1 MLTGILQAL
10 YNMADNIVV
19 GKFSGDTNALAALG
33 STSSLTNLILNVL
46 MGIAAGTSVVV
57 SQAFGAKQ
65 DRLLSRAVHTS
76 LSFSLI
82 AGLIF
87 MTVAFLVSR
96 PGLILMGTKDV
107 LLDSATLYM
116 RIIAC
121 GIPATAVYNFSAAI
135 LRSVGDSRTPLF
147 ILASSGIINVL
158 LNLFFV
164 IVCGMSVDGVA
175 YATIISQY
183 LSAAAAVWILI
194 HRGSESYGVHIKEL
208 GIDIKILGRV
218 LRFGIPASIQSSL
231 FGISNVL
238 ITSSINV
245 FDKTVISGKTIAGNI
260 EGILYVALNSYLHAA
275 MTATGQNLGAGKP
288 ERIRR
293 SVLYCVIQVTTIGIV
308 GGLLI
313 LTFGE
318 GVASLFVDPL
328 DPLRDE
334 VIEKAMDQM
343 RILLT
348 TYFLCGIMESLS
360 GSLRGMGYSM
370 TPTIMSIGGV
380 CGIRILWILTAFRLE
395 ALHTPSGLFLVY
407 PISWIA
413 TALMFLPILIYA
425 LSKQKKQTFV
435 DKTGKIPQ
443 NNASA

>member
-1 MLTGILQAL
+1 
-10 YNMADNIVV
+10 MADNIVV
-19 GKFSGDTNALAALG
+19 GKFSGDPNALAAVG

-46 MGIAAGTSVVV
+46 MGIAAGTSVVI
-57 SQAFGAKQ
+57 SHAFGAKQ

-76 LSFSLI
+76 LSFSVI
-82 AGLIF
+82 AGLAF
-87 MTVAFLVSR
+87 MTVSLLVSR

-121 GIPATAVYNFSAAI
+121 GIPATAIYNFSASI

-158 LNLFFV
+158 LNIFFV
-164 IVCGMSVDGVA
+164 IACGMSVDGVA
-175 YATIISQY
+175 LATIVSQY
-183 LSAAAAVWILI
+183 ISAAAAVAVLM
-194 HRGSESYGVHIKEL
+194 RRKSESYALRIREL
-208 GIDIKILGRV
+208 GIDIKILGRI

-293 SVLYCVIQVTTIGIV
+293 SVLYCVIQVMTIGIV
-308 GGLLI
+308 GGMLI

-318 GVASLFVDPL
+318 SVASLFVDTT

-343 RILLT
+343 KILLT

-370 TPTIMSIGGV
+370 TPTVMSIGGV
-380 CGIRILWILTAFRLE
+380 CGIRILWILTAFQLE
-395 ALHTPSGLFLVY
+395 ALHSPQGLFLVY

-413 TALMFLPILIYA
+413 TSLMFLPILLYA
-425 LSKQKKQTFV
+425 LSKQKKANKGLQ
-435 DKTGKIPQ
+435 IQQ
-443 NNASA
+443 N